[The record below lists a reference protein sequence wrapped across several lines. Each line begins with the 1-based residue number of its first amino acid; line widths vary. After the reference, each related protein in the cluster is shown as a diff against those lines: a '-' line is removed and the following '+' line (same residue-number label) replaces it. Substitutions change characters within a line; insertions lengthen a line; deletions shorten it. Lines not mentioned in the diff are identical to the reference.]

1 MSPSAARSSC
11 SARARASRGR
21 PGSFLSGLLL
31 AFLFVARTAA
41 AGAPELPDT
50 VFFKNGDRLIGDVNY
65 LTLGE
70 LNIDPPEGDK
80 HNVKWEEIQHLL
92 TGKLWNIRTA
102 DGHQYRGRF
111 KKSPMSGLLVI
122 QTDYDTLDVKMAD
135 VTWFTELKN
144 GWWTRADGNVSFGL
158 SYQNANELA
167 QWTLSS
173 RVQYLVGKERL
184 ELREY
189 SVRNIQPGIETVRV
203 DQVNLSW
210 MHDLSGRLAIG
221 PQGGYE
227 SNSELNIDSRYKA
240 SLMLASRI
248 LLKVRMTNILMA
260 GGQLNAEKSS
270 EGDDQNEAEAF
281 LGNRMQMNFLS
292 HEFELYADTYAYF
305 GLTVKGRTRV
315 TTDITF
321 SVEMIDDWKLGIEFY
336 DQYDTKPPNAT
347 ESLNDFRVSTTVG
360 WSF

>member
-11 SARARASRGR
+11 SARARASRTALG
-21 PGSFLSGLLL
+21 FAL
-31 AFLFVARTAA
+31 AFLLMACAGVAA

-50 VFFKNGDRLIGDVNY
+50 VYFKNGDRLIGDVNY
-65 LTLGE
+65 LSLGE
-70 LNIDPPEGDK
+70 LNLDPPEGDK
-80 HNVKWEEIQHLL
+80 HNVKWEEVQHLI
-92 TGKLWNIRTA
+92 TRKIWNIRTA
-102 DGHQYRGRF
+102 DGHQYRGSFR
-111 KKSPMSGLLVI
+111 KSPMSGLLVI
-122 QTDYDTLDVKMAD
+122 QTRYDTLDVKMAD
-135 VTWFTELKN
+135 VTWFTELKT
-144 GWWTRADGNVSFGL
+144 GWWTRADGSVSFGL

-167 QWTLSS
+167 QGTLSS

-184 ELREY
+184 EFRQY
-189 SVRNIQPGIETVRV
+189 SVRNFQPGVEDVRV
-203 DQVNLSW
+203 DQFNLSW

-227 SNSELNIDSRYKA
+227 SNSELNLDERWKG

-248 LLKVRMTNILMA
+248 LLKVRMTNIMMA
-260 GGQLNAEKSS
+260 GAQLNAEKST
-270 EGDDQNEAEAF
+270 EGDDRNEAEAF

-292 HEFELYADTYAYF
+292 HELEMYADTYAYF

-315 TTDITF
+315 TTDITL
-321 SVEMIDDWKLGIEFY
+321 SVEVVDDWKLGIEFY
-336 DQYDTKPPNAT
+336 DQFDTKPPNAT